1 MSDPAPDK
9 STEPIKGSAPTM
21 EEIQAAIRMII
32 AADDRGRQKAAE
44 WFDKVTKNA
53 EPVAEQLLPNLQSMW
68 MSESSVAVP
77 MTGRV
82 SVIALLFLVAISLI
96 AGGIFVIGFDQF
108 MQLRLIFGGVLI
120 GAAIQVCAICLRSAR
135 EKAERD
141 RAERERK
148 ALYDKVVRASAHTA
162 ASRLKDLFL

>member
-9 STEPIKGSAPTM
+9 SNEPIKASSPTM

-44 WFDKVTKNA
+44 WFDKVTKNVEPAA
-53 EPVAEQLLPNLQSMW
+53 ERPLPHLESMW
-68 MSESSVAVP
+68 TPESSVPAP
-77 MTGRV
+77 TTGRI

-96 AGGIFVIGFDQF
+96 AGGIFVVGFDRF
-108 MQLRLIFGGVLI
+108 IQLRLVFGGVLM
-120 GAAIQVCAICLRSAR
+120 GAAIQVCAVCLRAAR
-135 EKAERD
+135 DRAERD
-141 RAERERK
+141 RIERERK

-162 ASRLKDLFL
+162 ASRLKDLFI